1 MAVEK
6 LGIVGAS
13 TVLGLA
19 LSVLAASA
27 AGADEGAAPGLG
39 GGRPVAQQAVTA
51 DGTPTDTSSTT
62 ELDISGHQVAADFK
76 FDGRLIAVDH
86 EGNKF
91 AATVGPKSD
100 VAVIDR
106 ENVAACSWYTMAI
119 PVGGAWYTSV
129 PGCSLVGF
137 DAQSKHLYQWVV
149 DPHSN
154 GTACLQG
161 RGYKKVGVSWQEQYS
176 GIGCGTGGNGNVVIG
191 NVITN
196 AKVMGRSIGTTGT
209 GLQWQ

>member
-1 MAVEK
+1 
-6 LGIVGAS
+6 
-13 TVLGLA
+13 
-19 LSVLAASA
+19 LSLLAASA
-27 AGADEGAAPGLG
+27 AGANAGVAPEFGDG
-39 GGRPVAQQAVTA
+39 QPAAQQRATTA
-51 DGTPTDTSSTT
+51 DGTSADTSSTT

-86 EGNKF
+86 EGTKF
-91 AATVGPKSD
+91 AATVEPKSD

-106 ENVAACSWYTMAI
+106 ENAAACSWYTMAI

-137 DAQSKHLYQWVV
+137 DAQSRHLYQWVV

-161 RGYKKVGVSWQEQYS
+161 RGYKKVSVSWQEQYS
-176 GIGCGTGGNGNVVIG
+176 GIGCGTGGNVVIG
-191 NVITN
+191 NVSLTPRSW
-196 AKVMGRSIGTTGT
+196 AGRSARPAPGCSGSSRP
-209 GLQWQ
+209 LAPMSS